1 MSADRILPWYYAAS
15 VVFLLLDFVADI
27 NVRLAFLEPWPTARV
42 VYYGICF
49 ACLGLMLW
57 RPAWSVLIG
66 SFESLVTLVA
76 LILSMA
82 VRVMVPGDAVF
93 AGQAAFVTVPEILN
107 FLISGSVAYLAWV
120 KGLRALRLR

>member
-49 ACLGLMLW
+49 VCLGLMLW

>member
-57 RPAWSVLIG
+57 RPAWAVVIG